1 MKIVM
6 LDAVGRPVMHLG
18 IEDLKL
24 SAIARKLNVP
34 RPTLHSYVLR
44 QGLTEA
50 IRHFSEKN
58 KG

>member
-6 LDAVGRPVMHLG
+6 LDAIGRPVMHLG

-24 SAIARKLNVP
+24 STIARKLKVP
-34 RPTLHSYVLR
+34 RPTLHSYVEC
-44 QGLTEA
+44 QGLVEA

-58 KG
+58 KA

>member
-1 MKIVM
+1 M

-34 RPTLHSYVLR
+34 RPTLHSYVER
-44 QGLTEA
+44 QGLVEA

-58 KG
+58 KAN

>member
-6 LDAVGRPVMHLG
+6 LDAVGRQVMHLG

-24 SAIARKLNVP
+24 SAITRKLNVP
-34 RPTLHSYVLR
+34 RPTLHSYVER
-44 QGLTEA
+44 QGLVEA